1 MKRTMFPLSVVA
13 SLILLTAFP
22 HGRAALTQTPKESA
36 FVVKGSLLVSA
47 PLNKV
52 QRRKSADGYRFSG
65 TANTKPSLD
74 RLEFDGTLQGQR
86 LDSSSKA
93 IRNAVEQVIQSENWT
108 LDDNSTRVE
117 VQVRAQ
123 SGKGAQDSSAPDIKA
138 WAHSKVRQPA
148 VSFDFSG
155 QGSTKFKSSSVAAN
169 GVHMA
174 AGDEGVGEGVIVSFR
189 STVPELR
196 ALNGA
201 RILVKAKYH
210 VDQVDASGS
219 ARGRIDF
226 ELRTEK

>member
-1 MKRTMFPLSVVA
+1 MKRTIFPLTILA
-13 SLILLTAFP
+13 SLMLLAIFP
-22 HGRAALTQTPKESA
+22 YRAARTEVQKEST

-47 PLNKV
+47 PIN
-52 QRRKSADGYRFSG
+52 QIRRSKSAEGYRFSG

-86 LDSSSKA
+86 LDPNSKA
-93 IRNAVEQVIQSENWT
+93 IRSAVEQAIQSQNWT

-117 VQVRAQ
+117 AQVRAR
-123 SGKGAQDSSAPDIKA
+123 SLKAAQDMSAPDIKA
-138 WAHSKVRQPA
+138 WAQSRVRQPA
-148 VSFDFSG
+148 VSFDFAA
-155 QGSTKFKSSSVAAN
+155 QGSTKFRSSRVKATGTNLA
-169 GVHMA
+169 V
-174 AGDEGVGEGVIVSFR
+174 GDEGMGEGVITGFR

-210 VDQVDASGS
+210 VDQVDASGF

-226 ELRTEK
+226 ELRSEK